1 MVRNPNFCFSVIN
14 MLFSK
19 QPKWQNQ
26 VQDVALVVR
35 RSKKKS
41 ITLKNCEAR
50 GFSEQLTRTEIAE
63 NQSLIKLVLVKVGA
77 ATALVDR
84 SISSYGISSIS
95 SRRGRRI
102 GGSSS
107 ISTYEQHTYECSGIC
122 TTLSNGGGKSVK
134 LKNLSVTQTREFT
147 HQSKSC
153 TCRFFSPLPKHV
165 RLSLFCCLAF
175 LHLCCSKHS
184 SRWATEA
191 CLYLPYS
198 QTNLPNEA
206 GDRFAEDSRKN
217 QPKTWLAI
225 SGYVSLR
232 SHGGRCFQ

>member
-1 MVRNPNFCFSVIN
+1 MVRNPNFCFSAIN

-35 RSKKKS
+35 RSKKKNS
-41 ITLKNCEAR
+41 EAR
-50 GFSEQLTRTEIAE
+50 GFSGQLTRTEIAE

-153 TCRFFSPLPKHV
+153 TCRFIPPYLSMCVCHCFVAWHSYICAAVSTPVGEQLKHASTPPL
-165 RLSLFCCLAF
+165 L
-175 LHLCCSKHS
+175 
-184 SRWATEA
+184 
-191 CLYLPYS
+191 
-198 QTNLPNEA
+198 TNK
-206 GDRFAEDSRKN
+206 S
-217 QPKTWLAI
+217 T
-225 SGYVSLR
+225 
-232 SHGGRCFQ
+232 